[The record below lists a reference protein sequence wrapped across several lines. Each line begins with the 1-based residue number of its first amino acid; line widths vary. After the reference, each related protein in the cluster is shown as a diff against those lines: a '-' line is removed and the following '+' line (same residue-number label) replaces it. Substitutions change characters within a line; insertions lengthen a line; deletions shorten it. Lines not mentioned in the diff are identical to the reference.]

1 MAERWGRKK
10 KRNWIKGS
18 REARC
23 WLGDRN
29 GRRGECG
36 GETERLPGQNRLW
49 RPDYRKLNTSL
60 PTDNKGQGE
69 ATPTHLAQH
78 HLSKAPFNRSNTI
91 NGFPTRVQTK
101 RFLEWDN
108 QEWKKKPPPQI
119 QSDILCGPVRIL
131 YRKSWRGPTLSLH
144 KAALHNQSLWV
155 MTHGLLPQ
163 LLPFLS
169 FSFSDSLIPTGYIRE
184 KTLWFSFGT
193 LGVCI
198 FPYHKVNYGSS
209 IRGGGG
215 PVRTSG
221 FFKQTNAALWDR
233 SQKVTVYHVSVLGLR
248 PHPCKRFR
256 TYTGPGEY
264 KSTLKFW
271 AKNN

>member
-1 MAERWGRKK
+1 MLTGRQKREERRMRGR
-10 KRNWIKGS
+10 N
-18 REARC
+18 REAS
-23 WLGDRN
+23 WTKQDK
-29 GRRGECG
+29 
-36 GETERLPGQNRLW
+36 NRLW

-119 QSDILCGPVRIL
+119 QTDILCGPVRIL

-184 KTLWFSFGT
+184 KNI
-193 LGVCI
+193 V
-198 FPYHKVNYGSS
+198 V
-209 IRGGGG
+209 
-215 PVRTSG
+215 
-221 FFKQTNAALWDR
+221 FFRD
-233 SQKVTVYHVSVLGLR
+233 
-248 PHPCKRFR
+248 FR
-256 TYTGPGEY
+256 CLHI
-264 KSTLKFW
+264 SLS
-271 AKNN
+271 

>member
-1 MAERWGRKK
+1 MLTVRQKREERRMRGR
-10 KRNWIKGS
+10 N
-18 REARC
+18 REAS
-23 WLGDRN
+23 WTKQDK
-29 GRRGECG
+29 
-36 GETERLPGQNRLW
+36 NRLW

-184 KTLWFSFGT
+184 KTLLFSFGT
-193 LGVCI
+193 LGVCT
-198 FPYHKVNYGSS
+198 FPYHKVNYGSR

-215 PVRTSG
+215 GVLSG
-221 FFKQTNAALWDR
+221 RADSLNKQMLLCGIAVKRLQSITFRYLDYVHIPANASGRYR
-233 SQKVTVYHVSVLGLR
+233 SRWIQINPQVLSKEQLKVIPTF
-248 PHPCKRFR
+248 C
-256 TYTGPGEY
+256 
-264 KSTLKFW
+264 
-271 AKNN
+271 N